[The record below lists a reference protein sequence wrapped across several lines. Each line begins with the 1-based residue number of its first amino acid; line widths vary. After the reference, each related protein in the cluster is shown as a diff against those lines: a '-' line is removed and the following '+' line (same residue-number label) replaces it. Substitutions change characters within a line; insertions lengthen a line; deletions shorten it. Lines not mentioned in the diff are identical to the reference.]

1 MPKYVGFPFHQH
13 SSIFSQKSL
22 RRNHDVNMSRAL
34 LITGA
39 TGKQGAAVIN
49 ALLAR
54 QTSDF
59 LLLAATRNADSA
71 SAKSLAAKSDR
82 IKLVQ
87 GDLDETPALFASAK
101 AAAGSA
107 PLWGVFSVQALQ
119 GSSEMEHETR
129 QGKALIDESIKA
141 GVKHFVY
148 SSLERGGEE
157 RSWNNPTTVPH
168 FITKHQIEH
177 HLRDST
183 ADGKSNMG
191 WTILRPVTFM
201 DNLQPGFFAGVFL
214 AMLRDTM
221 KGKPNQWIATSD
233 IGYFAAEAFH
243 DPGKWNKKAF
253 GLAGD
258 ELTFEQLSCV
268 FEKVT
273 GNPIGTTFSLPGTA
287 PNSPGMSEMQLMVD
301 WFKDEG
307 PKVNISEVKKIHPQ
321 LTSVEDWL
329 KGSVFA
335 KSNK

>member
-1 MPKYVGFPFHQH
+1 
-13 SSIFSQKSL
+13 
-22 RRNHDVNMSRAL
+22 MSRAL

-54 QTSDF
+54 QPSDF
-59 LLLAATRNADSA
+59 VLLAATRNAQSA
-71 SAKSLAAKSDR
+71 SAKRLASKSDR

-87 GDLDETPALFASAK
+87 GDLDATPALLASAK
-101 AAAGSA
+101 AAAGPV
-107 PLWGVFSVQALQ
+107 PLWGVYSVQALQ
-119 GSSEMEHETR
+119 GSKKMEDEKK

-148 SSLERGGEE
+148 SSVERGGDE
-157 RSWNNPTTVPH
+157 RSWSNPTPIPH

-183 ADGKSNMG
+183 ADGKSDMR

-201 DNLQPGFFAGVFL
+201 ENLQPGLFGKVFL
-214 AMLRDTM
+214 TTLRDTM
-221 KGKPNQWIATSD
+221 KEKPLQWISTSD

-243 DPGKWNKKAF
+243 DPAKWNKRAF

-258 ELTFEQLSCV
+258 ELTFAQLSLA

-273 GNPIGTTFSLPGTA
+273 GDPAGTTFRLLGSALKRGVTEV
-287 PNSPGMSEMQLMVD
+287 GVMVE
-301 WFKDEG
+301 WFKNDG
-307 PKVNISEVKKIHPQ
+307 CKANIAEVKKVHPQ
-321 LTSVEDWL
+321 VTSMEDWL
-329 KGSVFA
+329 KHSAFV
-335 KSNK
+335 KKP